1 MKSRKV
7 VVSVTAVFVA
17 AILLAVIFTQA
28 CGTGTVD
35 ESEKAPEVE
44 LQFAMCYEM
53 CIRDR
58 GMPWR
63 TLCQS

>member
-35 ESEKAPEVE
+35 ELS
-44 LQFAMCYEM
+44 L
-53 CIRDR
+53 IHI
-58 GMPWR
+58 
-63 TLCQS
+63 